1 MIWAVDQDDDANTL
15 LSTVSASD
23 LCAGGSGDSIKHKCV
38 PIDDVSER
46 LVDSLSHSSQVR
58 WWNPENSDE
67 TKQGRCGKYAPLIDG
82 FYPVRRCDRRCSV
95 GPPRRCATR
104 TTPATRAVESTAT
117 AAAETTSA
125 SVPTAPT
132 TEAIRSSS
140 RESQLGRRC
149 P

>member
-38 PIDDVSER
+38 PIDDVSELR
-46 LVDSLSHSSQVR
+46 LVDSLSRSSQVR

-82 FYPVRRCDRRCSV
+82 FYPVGRVFVAVVRGRLAGVRPGRPRLRVLWRARLLRKRRRLLQVSRLRRLQKPS
-95 GPPRRCATR
+95 GAHHE
-104 TTPATRAVESTAT
+104 RAN
-117 AAAETTSA
+117 
-125 SVPTAPT
+125 
-132 TEAIRSSS
+132 
-140 RESQLGRRC
+140 
-149 P
+149 